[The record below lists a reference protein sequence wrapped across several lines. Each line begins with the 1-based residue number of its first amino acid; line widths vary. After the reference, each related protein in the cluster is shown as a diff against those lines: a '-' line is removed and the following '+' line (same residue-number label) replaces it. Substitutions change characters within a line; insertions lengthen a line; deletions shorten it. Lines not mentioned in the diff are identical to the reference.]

1 MVYLK
6 SIVLTE
12 KKPEVKDH
20 MCHSKNTKLFIQ
32 KIDQWLPGM
41 VREGVL
47 ITKGHEGTF
56 GEDGN
61 IFVYLDCGGV
71 SMTVYIVKIH
81 IIVHPKG

>member
-1 MVYLK
+1 
-6 SIVLTE
+6 
-12 KKPEVKDH
+12 
-20 MCHSKNTKLFIQ
+20 
-32 KIDQWLPGM
+32 M

>member
-1 MVYLK
+1 
-6 SIVLTE
+6 
-12 KKPEVKDH
+12 
-20 MCHSKNTKLFIQ
+20 
-32 KIDQWLPGM
+32 M

-47 ITKGHEGTF
+47 ITKGHEGNL
-56 GEDGN
+56 GKDGN